1 VITTTATS
9 LQLLPQQSRE
19 ITRIQTNLMSLLE
32 EQKNELD
39 TLRDTG
45 LQLETAAATTAAAAA
60 ATAQRA
66 AQHEAAAATAFGQT
80 EELLKFQMMSMSL
93 SYFSSL
99 NMFKQVSESP
109 LCSAVVFVLS
119 VSLCQCSIAY
129 L

>member
-1 VITTTATS
+1 
-9 LQLLPQQSRE
+9 
-19 ITRIQTNLMSLLE
+19 MSLLE

-39 TLRDTG
+39 ALRDTG

-99 NMFKQVSESP
+99 NMFKQVTLHSTS
-109 LCSAVVFVLS
+109 LHCLLFDS
-119 VSLCQCSIAY
+119 V
-129 L
+129 